1 MIPMLFKE
9 SFSLKLSNFSPSPS
23 PCLPWSPGRLFWS
36 VRRLSQGSPPSKLFQ
51 HDTKRFGTWPS
62 GGFRCQDHWPG
73 EAQRGACT
81 DARRTWLLWCHVAWR
96 QWFVGKFLLG
106 GFLGWF
112 FFLGGFGGE
121 WRPKMPIEAHASS
134 RFVSMS
140 AFRGSFSRAQVV
152 KENFPKP
159 DRVFSCGESAWE
171 KHRRLYSPVWW
182 SWTC

>member
-106 GFLGWF
+106 WVPWVGGC
-112 FFLGGFGGE
+112 LGGFGGE
-121 WRPKMPIEAHASS
+121 WRPKMPKGPRFQSFCFNELVPFGEAFHWHKLW
-134 RFVSMS
+134 RTTTRKWRKCLGKTPEILLPCLM
-140 AFRGSFSRAQVV
+140 VV
-152 KENFPKP
+152 NM
-159 DRVFSCGESAWE
+159 
-171 KHRRLYSPVWW
+171 LM
-182 SWTC
+182 